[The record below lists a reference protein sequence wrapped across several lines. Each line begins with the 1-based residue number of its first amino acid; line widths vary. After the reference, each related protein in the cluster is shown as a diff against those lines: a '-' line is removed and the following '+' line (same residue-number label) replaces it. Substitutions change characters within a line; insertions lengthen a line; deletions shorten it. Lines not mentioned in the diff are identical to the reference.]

1 MPQFEPENMPR
12 RDGLAELEQQAYS
25 FSEDFYARS
34 IGREVLTWAKSCA
47 PHLLGQ
53 QIAVD
58 ALLLLKQIQS
68 ILNDD
73 TYDDPECF
81 YRIDA
86 IVTAFHEAGLSTDR
100 HWELE

>member
-1 MPQFEPENMPR
+1 MPQFEQENVPQ
-12 RDGLAELEQQAYS
+12 RDSFAEFEQQAYS
-25 FSEDFYARS
+25 FSEDFYAHS

-53 QIAVD
+53 QVAAD
-58 ALLLLKQIQS
+58 ALLLLKEIQS

-73 TYDDPECF
+73 TCDDPECF

-86 IVTAFHEAGLSTDR
+86 IVTAFHRAGLVTDR
-100 HWELE
+100 HWEAE

>member
-1 MPQFEPENMPR
+1 MPQFEQENVPR
-12 RDGLAELEQQAYS
+12 RDYLAELEQQAY
-25 FSEDFYARS
+25 FFGEDFYARA
-34 IGREVLTWAKSCA
+34 IGKEVLAWAKSHA